1 MDDKEIIELLRAMV
15 RAPSFPGVVRQ
26 EEETVR
32 ALEAYLLRRGIPS
45 ELAEIREGRPNLV
58 ATIEGR
64 KPGPHILFCGHT
76 DTVPPN
82 AGSLVSFFSAA
93 IENGRMF
100 GRGTVDMKGALAA
113 MAGALVEIR
122 ESGGLDS
129 GRITLAAVIDE
140 EMESVGAEALIGNG
154 LKADGAIIGE
164 PTENRVAIGHKG
176 LEWLEARF
184 TGKAVHGSMR
194 EAGIDA
200 ISAAARFISLVEKEL
215 IPGFERRRDP
225 VLGLPAINMGTIRGG
240 QQPSMVADDC
250 RIQLDRRWVTTET
263 IEQVFDDI
271 EKLRAGS
278 RGAPRAENPS
288 GADAGR
294 NGHDAPRP
302 GHHRSGARARSG
314 GLGGV
319 QGRGPARPADHGL
332 PGLDR
337 WRPHLARG
345 WHPDRHLGARRA
357 QAGPLGG
364 GERPGRGDPP
374 RGPAIRRRGPALHG
388 EPGDVMRT

>member
-271 EKLRAGS
+271 EKL
-278 RGAPRAENPS
+278 
-288 GADAGR
+288 
-294 NGHDAPRP
+294 
-302 GHHRSGARARSG
+302 
-314 GLGGV
+314 
-319 QGRGPARPADHGL
+319 
-332 PGLDR
+332 
-337 WRPHLARG
+337 LARV
-345 WHPDRHLGARRA
+345 RE
-357 QAGPLGG
+357 
-364 GERPGRGDPP
+364 ERPGLKTHLERMPEGM
-374 RGPAIRRRGPALHG
+374 ATMLHG
-388 EPGDVMRT
+388 PIVIDPEHALVRAALGAFEDVGRPAPPTTVFPAWTDGALISREAGIPTVIWGPGELKLAHSEDESVPVEEILLAARLYAAAARRFTASRVT